1 MRSMMRSIAQMR
13 LMKAPPP
20 QRHASWIPWRTS
32 WIPWRTQA
40 DQIEEQ
46 ADQIE
51 ALQLA
56 LAQQKSTPW
65 REIVGGIAGIAALV
79 SISR

>member
-1 MRSMMRSIAQMR
+1 MRSIAKMR
-13 LMKAPPP
+13 LLKAPP

-56 LAQQKSTPW
+56 LAQQKSTPSGG
-65 REIVGGIAGIAALV
+65 IAGGIAGIAALV